1 MSLLINPKGQ
11 QLQALDLIQRWDQ
24 TPTKQTFALGGY
36 AGVGKTSLIPNIRDM
51 LHWNSAVVAY
61 TNKAASRL
69 REVGM
74 DDATTIYRLMYQLI
88 DPVNMLWR
96 RKDNLEVDVV
106 IVDEA
111 SMLGRKIR
119 DDLESYGI
127 PVLYVQDPFQLGPVK
142 EDRINENCDFILTE
156 VLRHGG
162 KILDIATAIREG
174 RPYEDVDQYS
184 ITDTN
189 LCDADIV
196 ICLSNDRRRSLNQRM
211 RKHLGFVGT
220 PQKGDRMISVK
231 TNYDWGI
238 FAGEAGTLV
247 GTDNRRRYEIL
258 FDGWND
264 TVVFTNGH
272 LLLPKEDP
280 YSMELRGRACL
291 DFGYARTCHTAQG
304 SQYDKVIVWEENRS
318 DAHWMYTAVT
328 RAILDVTVGGR

>member
-1 MSLLINPKGQ
+1 MIVPEGQ
-11 QLQALDLIQRWDQ
+11 QLQALDLVQRWDT

-36 AGVGKTSLIPNIRDM
+36 AGTGKTSLIPTIRDM
-51 LHWNSAVVAY
+51 LHWNSAVVTY
-61 TNKAASRL
+61 TNKSAARL

-74 DDATTIYRLMYQLI
+74 GDATTIFRLMYQLI
-88 DPVNMLWR
+88 DPINMTWR
-96 RKDNLEVDVV
+96 RLDKLPVDVV

-119 DDLESYGI
+119 DDLESYGV

-142 EDRINENCDFILTE
+142 EPRINEDCDFILTE
-156 VLRHGG
+156 VRRHGG

-174 RPYEDVDQYS
+174 KPYEDVDQYS
-184 ITDTN
+184 ITDTT

-196 ICLSNDRRRSLNQRM
+196 ICLSNDRRRTLNQRI
-211 RKHLGFVGT
+211 RKHLGFTGT

-238 FAGEAGTLV
+238 FAGEAGTLI

-264 TVVFTNGH
+264 SVVFTNGH
-272 LLLPKEDP
+272 LLQPNEDP
-280 YSMELRGRACL
+280 YSQDLRGRACL

-304 SQYDKVIVWEENRS
+304 SQYNKVVVWEEHRA

-328 RAILDVTVGGR
+328 RAVEDVIVGGR